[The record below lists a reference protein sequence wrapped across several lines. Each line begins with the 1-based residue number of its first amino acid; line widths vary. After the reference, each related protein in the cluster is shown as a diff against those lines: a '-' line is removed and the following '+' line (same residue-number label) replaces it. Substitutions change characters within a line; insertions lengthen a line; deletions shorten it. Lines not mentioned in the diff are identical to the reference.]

1 MLNLK
6 LSSASCD
13 KIPSTGNQVKGERCG
28 GEWFAIR
35 HGGPFLDV
43 I

>member
-6 LSSASCD
+6 LSSASSD
-13 KIPSTGNQVKGERCG
+13 KIQRARNQVKGERCG
-28 GEWFAIR
+28 GDWFAIR
-35 HGGPFLDV
+35 LGGPFLDA